1 MTPAAAPVEG
11 VRAAAVISKRI
22 KRKVDFSGAKD
33 PVAAA
38 AVVMGTTREMSTLSS
53 LVTF

>member
-11 VRAAAVISKRI
+11 AQVAAIISKRI
-22 KRKVDFSGAKD
+22 KRKVEFSGAKD
-33 PVAAA
+33 PVAA